1 MTEDI
6 QKFDLL
12 ILGSG
17 ICAQSI
23 LFELSNSDRFDLD
36 TLKIGQ
42 VSSDSLTTPCS
53 LNSTSVVS
61 LSGTSKGM
69 SPLGDLI
76 VDSYHYT
83 VDQIMPK
90 FAKNFYPA
98 KQLFIYDEQK
108 DEAQFLRRN
117 KEIIDHSIFDYKFRG
132 NEESCFILDNEGLL
146 NDLSGSIESLNI
158 TQFSDTIV
166 DVSSDKY
173 VTLLSGKKI
182 FADKIVCAL
191 GAYSNHFLHKM
202 DNDHLNR
209 SKVVP
214 GDYLVFQNVDIGEES
229 LVITMGH
236 YNLVYRAYSNTIL
249 IGGTSLRDEWT
260 AVDYVELRPL
270 YDFFKNIIKS
280 LPEFSEGTIK
290 TGLRF
295 KGRRRRPFLGE
306 IKDSIYSFH
315 GVYKNGFTFSFYMAR
330 DFIKNL

>member
-23 LFELSNSDRFDLD
+23 LFELSKSDRFDLD

-42 VSSDSLTTPCS
+42 VSGDTLTTPCS

-61 LSGTSKGM
+61 LSGTSRGM

-83 VDQIMPK
+83 VNQIMPM
-90 FAKNFYPA
+90 FDKNFYPA
-98 KQLFIYDEQK
+98 KQFFIYDERK

-117 KEIIDHSIFDYKFRG
+117 KEIVDHTIFDYKFRG
-132 NEESCFILDNEGLL
+132 NQESCFILDNEGLL
-146 NDLSGSIESLNI
+146 NDLSNEIDTLSLTKIN
-158 TQFSDTIV
+158 DTIV
-166 DVSSDKY
+166 DVSYDKY
-173 VTLLSGKKI
+173 VTLLSGKKLY
-182 FADKIVCAL
+182 ADKIVCAL
-191 GAYSNHFLHKM
+191 GAYSNQFLNNM
-202 DNDHLNR
+202 DHDHLNR

-236 YNLVYRAYSNTIL
+236 YNLVYRAYSKTIL
-249 IGGTSLRDEWT
+249 IGGTSLRDEWS

-270 YDFFKNIIKS
+270 YDFFKNIIKT
-280 LPEFSEGTIK
+280 LPDFSKGEVK

-330 DFIKNL
+330 EFVKGL